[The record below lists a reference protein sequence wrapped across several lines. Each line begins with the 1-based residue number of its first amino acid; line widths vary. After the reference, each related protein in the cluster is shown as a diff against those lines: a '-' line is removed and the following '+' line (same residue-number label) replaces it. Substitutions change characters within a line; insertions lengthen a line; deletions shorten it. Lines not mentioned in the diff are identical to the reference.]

1 MKKFG
6 FTLAEVLITLGII
19 GVVAAVTMPTLIS
32 NTKYKQVGTRLAKF
46 HNNLENAAR
55 SYVAAN
61 GDFSEK
67 DYDKRKSSLNDFFNN
82 SFAYKSTYNHGVQT
96 KDNYIDIG
104 PAIANTKNTNFYKN
118 LCIDYIPGYNSCGI
132 LNDDSSIGYYPVT
145 LTWSIDSTKYP
156 AEKYGKAIAPVYFS
170 PNVRGLPEN
179 AKKMYVFMMT
189 SKGIVVPADKD
200 SCLSNAFK
208 ENYVM
213 KSSWYKSGGACYKDE
228 SSSSQPQQQD
238 PES

>member
-55 SYVAAN
+55 AYVAAN
-61 GDFSEK
+61 GDFSVK
-67 DYDKRKSSLNDFFNN
+67 DSDKRQEALSDFFNN
-82 SFAYKSTYNHGVQT
+82 SFIYKETYKGGVAT
-96 KDNYIDIG
+96 SDNSIQKS
-104 PAIANTKNTNFYKN
+104 AITMGSSVMYGN
-118 LCIDYIPGYNSCGI
+118 LCDKNCGV
-132 LNDDSSIGYYPVT
+132 LKDDSSIGYWPT
-145 LTWSIDSTKYP
+145 GSMDTTKYP
-156 AEKYGKAIAPVYFS
+156 AEKYGEAVARVYFS
-170 PNVRGLPEN
+170 PNVTGLPEK
-179 AKKMYVFMMT
+179 ARKVYVYAIS
-189 SKGIVVPADKD
+189 SKGIVVPATGDDCLDKAH
-200 SCLSNAFK
+200 NK
-208 ENYVM
+208 NYIIDA
-213 KSSWYKSGGACYKDE
+213 SWYKSGGVCYKNG